1 MNTIIDKSNISQLQL
16 HKLNFIHNALQDG
29 WCVEQK
35 KNKYIFTKPHDNKKE
50 VFLDNY
56 LEQFIYKNIS
66 NITINDV

>member
-1 MNTIIDKSNISQLQL
+1 MNTIIDKSSISQLQL

-29 WCVEQK
+29 WSVEQK

-50 VFLDNY
+50 GFLDDY
-56 LEQFIYKNIS
+56 LEQFIYKNIT

>member
-1 MNTIIDKSNISQLQL
+1 MNTIIDKSTISQLQL

-29 WCVEQK
+29 WSVEQK

-50 VFLDNY
+50 VFLDDY
-56 LEQFIYKNIS
+56 LEQFIYKNIT

>member
-1 MNTIIDKSNISQLQL
+1 MTTIIDKSSISQLQL

-29 WCVEQK
+29 WSVEQK

-50 VFLDNY
+50 VFLDDY
-56 LEQFIYKNIS
+56 LEQFIYKNIT

>member
-1 MNTIIDKSNISQLQL
+1 MNAKIDKSTISQLQL

-29 WCVEQK
+29 WSVEQK

-50 VFLDNY
+50 VFLDDY
-56 LEQFIYKNIS
+56 LEQFIYKNIT

>member
-1 MNTIIDKSNISQLQL
+1 MNTIIDKSSISQLQL

-29 WCVEQK
+29 WSVEQK

-50 VFLDNY
+50 VFLDDY
-56 LEQFIYKNIS
+56 LEQFIYKNIT